1 MRKILL
7 FFVLIISFSV
17 SAQEL
22 EKSIYNALDEFLKN
36 RSDAALMELS
46 KKEIAFENKVDNSD
60 EHLALVILQCNKA
73 FFLKENGLLQQAMY
87 SYEKARKRF
96 TDHNLEN
103 YDIIEYCLKPLG
115 NLYIQTKDFVNAENT
130 IKYYIS
136 IAEKERKQSQKIA
149 GKINLLALYQSI
161 NKHKVVVK
169 IASESLN
176 LYQVDE
182 DQKKNLENIRNYS
195 LLLMNA
201 NNEEVSSNYLN
212 YIKFLKSGDFHKAKL
227 FFERAKKERSIKIS
241 IRDKVKYLLEEAQLQ
256 LLLKNSVA
264 ANILLNDVLMNLIPT
279 YQPGDHITQDHLYAE
294 SLLIDVFD
302 MKASL
307 SSTIENSL
315 DNYNLSF
322 YVSDLLER
330 NISVEETK
338 ILLQSEKRKRGEK
351 CIHLLLQDYEENRT
365 IESLEQAFNYAN
377 KGKASS
383 LKDRLMH
390 KRIQK
395 KYPNDSLLKI
405 EESLKRQ
412 QVKLTS
418 IILSLQKELVSGD
431 SIQKMYNEY
440 SKLLVQLKEVSKSIR
455 EKYAN
460 YFNEEVSLLKIQQKL
475 KDKETALVNYFF
487 GEKNLYQFIITSKHI
502 KVNTIKVT
510 SGLQKTILD
519 YIRFFNSPSVINNN
533 VSDYVLKSHNLYKK
547 LKFDELKKY
556 KNIALITDGLLNF
569 IPFET
574 LLSKKTEDLYFENMP
589 FVMKEHKIAYAFN
602 TNTFLNSNG
611 NLDSKSVTGFFPV
624 FEGTIKELSYSL
636 DEADIIEKEYS
647 SDTYKNEKAT
657 KDKFI
662 ETSEEAEILHVS
674 THSRNTGVI
683 SDAYIE
689 FYDEKLYLNDLYSL
703 ECNADLVVLSACD
716 TGIGTLVKGEGA
728 MSIARGFSYLGVENL
743 MFTLWEINDKSTS
756 EVIRN
761 FYTSLKKVNTI
772 DDASR
777 TAKLKYLNNP
787 EIENPYKSP
796 YYWGAFVYYGSVSE
810 NQNTSQLFYV
820 ILGLVILIIIFLQI
834 AKKKF

>member
-7 FFVLIISFSV
+7 FLVSIISFSV

-22 EKSIYNALDEFLKN
+22 VSSIYNALDEFLKN
-36 RSDAALMELS
+36 RTEEALKELNQ
-46 KKEIAFENKVDNSD
+46 KEVVFENQVGNSD

-73 FFLKENGLLQQAMY
+73 FFLKESGQLQKSIQ

-96 TDHNLEN
+96 TDHNLQN

-149 GKINLLALYQSI
+149 GIINLLALYQSI
-161 NKHKVVVK
+161 NKHKVVMK
-169 IASESLN
+169 IATETLN

-182 DQKKNLENIRNYS
+182 DQKKNLEDIRNYS
-195 LLLMNA
+195 LLLMNT
-201 NNEEVSSNYLN
+201 NNGEVSSNYLN
-212 YIKFLKSGDFHKAKL
+212 YIRFLKSGDFHKAKL

-264 ANILLNDVLMNLIPT
+264 ASILLDEGLMNLIPT
-279 YQPGDHITQDHLYAE
+279 YQHGDHITQDHLYAE

-307 SSTIENSL
+307 STTIEDSL

-330 NISVEETK
+330 NISNEETK
-338 ILLQSEKRKRGEK
+338 ILLQSEKRKRSEK
-351 CIHLLLQDYEENRT
+351 CIQLLLQDYEENRT
-365 IESLEQAFNYAN
+365 IESLEQTFYYAN

-383 LKDRLMH
+383 LKDRLMQ
-390 KRIQK
+390 KRIRK

-405 EESLKRQ
+405 EESLKKQ
-412 QVKLTS
+412 QIKLTS
-418 IILSLQKELVSGD
+418 TILSLQKELVLMD

-440 SKLLVQLKEVSKSIR
+440 SKLGVQLKEVSTSIR

-460 YFNEEVSLLKIQQKL
+460 DFNGEVSLLKIQQKL

-487 GEKNLYQFIITSKHI
+487 GEKNLYQLIITSKHI

-510 SGLQKTILD
+510 SDLQKNILD
-519 YIRFFNSPSVINNN
+519 YIRFFNSPSAINNN

-547 LKFDELKKY
+547 LRFDELEEY
-556 KNIALITDGLLNF
+556 KNITLITDGLLNF

-574 LLSKKTEDLYFENMP
+574 LLAEKTEDLYFENMP

-624 FEGTIKELSYSL
+624 FEGAIKELSYSL
-636 DEADIIEKEYS
+636 DEADIIEEEYS

-657 KDKFI
+657 KEKFT
-662 ETSEEAEILHVS
+662 ETSKEAQILHVS

-683 SDAYIE
+683 SEAYLE

-761 FYTSLKKVNTI
+761 FYTSLKEVNAV

-787 EIENPYKSP
+787 EIENAYKSP
-796 YYWGAFVYYGSVSE
+796 YYWGAFVYYGSIGE
-810 NQNTSQLFYV
+810 KENTSQLFYV
-820 ILGLVILIIIFLQI
+820 ILGLVILIVIFLQI